1 MRALAAVAA
10 VAAAVLPCVCAGCA
24 PKLSAAG
31 ANIVYV
37 RSAADVAGCA
47 KLGTVEAGN
56 FAQKTGDDPQAQ
68 ARNDMRNKAADMG
81 GTHLLID
88 EGPGGVMKA
97 TSGDVY
103 KCDKSAPAGS
113 AAPSAAPASS

>member
-1 MRALAAVAA
+1 MV
-10 VAAAVLPCVCAGCA
+10 AVLAVGCTVVLASAACA
-24 PKLSAAG
+24 PKLTAAG
-31 ANIVYV
+31 SQVVYV
-37 RSAADVAGCA
+37 RSAADVAGCQ
-47 KLGTVEAGN
+47 KLGTVESGN

-97 TSGDVY
+97 TSCDVY
-103 KCDKSAPAGS
+103 KCDKGATPGASGA

>member
-1 MRALAAVAA
+1 MRFVSLSAVGVSSVILLA
-10 VAAAVLPCVCAGCA
+10 CA

-56 FAQKTGDDPQAQ
+56 FAQTTGDDPQAQ

-81 GTHLLID
+81 GTHILVD
-88 EGPGGVMKA
+88 EGPGGLMKA
-97 TSGDVY
+97 TSADVY
-103 KCDKSAPAGS
+103 KCDK
-113 AAPSAAPASS
+113 AAPPGASGAPSSSS